1 MVIGA
6 KINLDSCMIGSHK
19 MLRTFR
25 LINPG
30 FLLLLGICLFP
41 TILSSNAQ
49 AQSQNPAAKKDVL
62 KPGTVFRDCPECPE
76 LVVVPAGLF
85 IMGSNGT
92 RKTEK
97 PAHRV
102 NITKPFAIGRY
113 EVTFKEWN
121 SCLNAGA
128 CTQDPDDHKWGKK
141 GRPVI
146 NITWDEALTY
156 IKWLSEKTGFRY
168 RLPSEAEWEYAH
180 RAGTTTDFWWGKEA
194 GENKA
199 NCKDCK
205 SEWSAK
211 SSAPVGSFEANPFG
225 LFDTTANVFEWVQDC
240 WNPDHQD
247 APNTTEP
254 RMTGNC
260 KFRVIRGGS
269 FYYFNK
275 VARASYRAKNPPGVK
290 SYWLGFRVVRELS

>member
-1 MVIGA
+1 
-6 KINLDSCMIGSHK
+6 
-19 MLRTFR
+19 MLHIFR
-25 LINPG
+25 KTGQTTLRLALAG
-30 FLLLLGICLFP
+30 LWLLLFSGA
-41 TILSSNAQ
+41 AQ
-49 AQSQNPAAKKDVL
+49 AQNQQPPQAASIL

-76 LVVVPAGLF
+76 LVVVPSGLF

-97 PAHRV
+97 PARRV
-102 NITKPFAIGRY
+102 NIAKPFAIGRY
-113 EVTFKEWN
+113 EITFKEWIA
-121 SCLNAGA
+121 CLNAGF
-128 CTQDPDDHKWGKK
+128 CDVNPDDHKWGKR

-146 NITWDEALTY
+146 NITWDQAKTY
-156 IKWLSEKTGFRY
+156 TKWLSQKTGHRY

-180 RAGTTTDFWWGKEA
+180 RAGTTTDFWWGKEP
-194 GENKA
+194 GENNA

-211 SSAPVGSFEANPFG
+211 SSAPIGSFKPNPFG
-225 LFDTTANVFEWVQDC
+225 LYDTTANVFEWVEDC
-240 WNPDHQD
+240 WNPDHQG

-254 RMTGNC
+254 RMTGDC

-290 SYWLGFRVVRELS
+290 SYWLGFRVVRELP